1 MQEKQTA
8 QKTVVYQETDGTYT
22 EAVVPFSL
30 NDVYLTRLFIMNSG
44 TVYYGLTS
52 KGANITAGYEQ
63 GFTYVVG
70 STSYDIATLTYPV
83 TTGTLANSVTAGTSF
98 DILSEISLPE
108 SDYQS
113 ITFNGSIDVGL
124 LGNKSLSYANYRMY
138 PTSAQIIIN
147 DTVVSE
153 TVSRVNN
160 EFTFD
165 NVTVDITEDVYA
177 IGYRFTYD
185 NAQSY
190 TLANSFSISHSDLV
204 LYIDDS
210 TSAVL
215 TEKEET
221 PVYIPILTEIK
232 DFLSDIYG
240 AIVGLFT
247 PDSGVIE
254 DSNQFVDDMTIVTD
268 KIKEDV
274 SEIEENTNRPP
285 PEDLVPDITVIVDQS
300 DENYISYMD
309 GMSSLLASS
318 TITNILLLMF
328 SLAFCGYVL
337 FGKKE

>member
-8 QKTVVYQETDGTYT
+8 QKTVVYQETDGTYI

-30 NDVYLTRLFIMNSG
+30 NDVDLTRLFIMNSG

-70 STSYDIATLTYPV
+70 TTSYDIATLTYPA

-147 DTVVSE
+147 DTVVGE

-165 NVTVDITEDVYA
+165 NVSVDITEDVYA

-232 DFLSDIYG
+232 GLIEEVHG

-247 PDSGVIE
+247 PNPGQLE
-254 DSNQFVDDMTIVTD
+254 NSNQFVDDMTTVTD
-268 KIKEDV
+268 KIVEDV
-274 SEIEENTNRPP
+274 EQIEQNTNRPAASTI
-285 PEDLVPDITVIVDQS
+285 VPDITIIVDQS
-300 DENYISYMD
+300 DQTYIEYMD
-309 GMSSLLASS
+309 GIGALLSSNIIL
-318 TITNILLLMF
+318 NILMLMF
-328 SLAFCGYVL
+328 GLAFCSYVL
-337 FGKKE
+337 FGKKG